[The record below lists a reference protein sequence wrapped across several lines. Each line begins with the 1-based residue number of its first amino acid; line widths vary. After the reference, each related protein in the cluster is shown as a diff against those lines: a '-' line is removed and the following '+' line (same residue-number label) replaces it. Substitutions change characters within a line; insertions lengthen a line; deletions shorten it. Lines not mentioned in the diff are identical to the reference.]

1 MNARRSD
8 TLRATKGGNATGA
21 FTIVLFALF
30 AIALLLA
37 LVAGTGVYRHI
48 NASDEA
54 SSDERLGL
62 SLVANAVRATDAAD
76 AVSSGAGPEG
86 AALVL
91 TEHLSTGAYE
101 TRFYLHDGWIVEEYA
116 VEGAAYD
123 PAGATKVVAS
133 STFSFDVSGNLVR
146 ISCDE
151 GDTAVALRSNGAVAI
166 ADNAGAEGGE

>member
-1 MNARRSD
+1 MS
-8 TLRATKGGNATGA
+8 TLRTHALRSTKVQARGSNAAGA

-48 NASDEA
+48 NAADEA
-54 SSDERLGL
+54 SSHERLSL

-76 AVSSGAGPEG
+76 AVSQGAGPEG

-101 TRFYLHDGWIVEEYA
+101 TRFYLHDGWIVEEYT
-116 VEGAAYD
+116 V
-123 PAGATKVVAS
+123 AGAVYNPDGATPVAAS
-133 STFSFDVSGNLVR
+133 ETFAFDVADGLVR

-151 GDTAVALRSNGAVAI
+151 GETAVALRSDGAV
-166 ADNAGAEGGE
+166 AEGGE